1 MITRTLL
8 MILILGCSGIIQA
21 QDDSTL
27 PAPAGPPVTD
37 TAPGHVETPSPDAS
51 TGDKLKDAAG
61 KLVKDTKEE
70 VTKIAKT
77 VDESPTAKTVS
88 AGILQPIY
96 TVARSL
102 SFGAFHWVAFSLM
115 AAGVV
120 SYTLQLVLGKL
131 VVLMRMG
138 LSFKEIASD
147 AVGLAISVVGLV
159 LTTQAAAENSTFTQ
173 SPAAVISAAIVGALA
188 GFVLYLWGQ
197 SQELDAAAGRARTA
211 PAVRR

>member
-1 MITRTLL
+1 
-8 MILILGCSGIIQA
+8 
-21 QDDSTL
+21 
-27 PAPAGPPVTD
+27 
-37 TAPGHVETPSPDAS
+37 
-51 TGDKLKDAAG
+51 
-61 KLVKDTKEE
+61 
-70 VTKIAKT
+70 
-77 VDESPTAKTVS
+77 
-88 AGILQPIY
+88 
-96 TVARSL
+96 
-102 SFGAFHWVAFSLM
+102 M